1 MFDGQPKFYSPRKVT
16 DVLDLLLRFG
26 ERGQIFAGGT
36 WIMRGLVQNELENK
50 VFVSLGNIKSLHEIN
65 LTSEN
70 LIVGAMVSHENL
82 AKTVRDLSEFSGL
95 YFASATSANP
105 SVRRMATIGG
115 NICAL
120 GFQSPDLIPALMV
133 LEATLT
139 FQSENGAFELSIDEY
154 LESRIKRPF
163 CEVLTSI
170 TIPRGTF
177 KSSHQRLLFRQA
189 GEYPVANLSMQCS
202 LQKEGYLSEVK
213 ISVGSVESEP
223 KRWKKLEYAMTG
235 KSVTKVNVKSLA
247 EKNLDEFIGR
257 DGPDAPGWY
266 RCRVMP
272 RLAMDAFKE
281 INTES
286 N

>member
-1 MFDGQPKFYSPRKVT
+1 MLDDQPKFFSPKKVS

-26 ERGQIFAGGT
+26 KRGQIFAGGT
-36 WIMRGLVQNELENK
+36 WIMRGPVRNELENK

-65 LTSEN
+65 LTPEK
-70 LIVGAMVSHENL
+70 LIVGAMVSHQNL
-82 AKTVRDLSEFSGL
+82 AKTVGDLSEFNGL
-95 YFASATSANP
+95 HVASARSANP

-115 NICAL
+115 NICAE
-120 GFQSPDLIPALMV
+120 GFHSPDLIPALMV

-139 FQSENGAFELSIDEY
+139 FQSENGTFELSIDEY
-154 LESRIKRPF
+154 LKSRLERPF
-163 CEVLTSI
+163 CEVLKSI
-170 TIPRGTF
+170 TIPRGNF

-202 LQKEGYLSEVK
+202 LRNERYLSEVR
-213 ISVGSVESEP
+213 ISVGSVEAKP
-223 KRWKKLEYAMTG
+223 KRWRKLEYFMTG
-235 KSVTKVNVKSLA
+235 KSVTKINIKSLA

-266 RCRVMP
+266 RSRVLP

-281 INTES
+281 IIT
-286 N
+286 